1 MKTETA
7 EKLDEHGKTCGG
19 RDFDFHSTEV
29 FNTTQAVK
37 IASYVCRKC
46 KEEITEKSDVT
57 VKAAA

>member
-1 MKTETA
+1 MRTETA

-29 FNTTQAVK
+29 FNTKKSVK

-46 KEEITEKSDVT
+46 MVEVTEHTEMNAKV
-57 VKAAA
+57 AA

>member
-1 MKTETA
+1 MRAETA

-29 FNTTQAVK
+29 FNTKVSVK

-46 KEEITEKSDVT
+46 KEEITERT
-57 VKAAA
+57 ELNAKAAA